1 MAGLCYVIQGTSN
14 VKLCSL
20 STVFRA
26 HQQQQQQ
33 QRRSA

>member
-1 MAGLCYVIQGTSN
+1 MAANAKRTSN

-20 STVFRA
+20 STVFRTY
-26 HQQQQQQ
+26 HHHDQ